1 MCDIMEL
8 RMQLSN
14 IKVGT
19 RLALSF
25 GLVLFITALIAGIGI
40 WRLQALAATTQ
51 QLTSTDNERLKAAQ
65 QWRQASTR
73 TGSAR
78 APALLDSGT
87 SHLASWQAEMDQT
100 SKDVDVSR
108 KVVERLLQSDEGR
121 ELLADIG
128 QGPRGLPL
136 ATRRPVQAQ
145 GRGRGRRAPG
155 GQPAQAPVRCLH
167 PCPSRI
173 GGAPAGAVRAHP

>member
-65 QWRQASTR
+65 QWRQGIYQNWIRTR
-73 TGSAR
+73 A
-78 APALLDSGT
+78 ALLDSGT

-121 ELLADIG
+121 ELLAGGTDIDYDG
-128 QGPRGLPL
+128 ATGVELIGPGETAGVYRE
-136 ATRRPVQAQ
+136 VDFK
-145 GRGRGRRAPG
+145 G
-155 GQPAQAPVRCLH
+155 GTLNVVGFH
-167 PCPSRI
+167 
-173 GGAPAGAVRAHP
+173 